1 MSSLDQMFGDVRKSQ
16 EERLS
21 DPSRRLAVRNRL
33 LGKPRKRRPRLVLPI
48 AGGLGLAAAAALLL
62 VLLTEK
68 EADAPL
74 TFTVNQSP
82 ASAGEFLSAPSEP
95 LALSF
100 SDGSRVT
107 LDTRS
112 SGHVDALSERGAQIR
127 IEHGTAEVDVVHRDT
142 TDWKLRG
149 GPYTVHVVGT
159 SFRMSWDTT
168 AQRFELAMREG
179 TVVVEGP
186 RIGRRELN
194 AGERLEIEPGQPW
207 AVREDVPER
216 VAARAE
222 ASAEPIVEEQPAEQ
236 APVIAT
242 RAVEVAQAVQAPPE
256 APAEGIAPAH
266 APPSQFAPSQSAPSQ
281 SAPAQSAVRV
291 ARART
296 GEEPIEIAALR
307 TGDPAF
313 DDVLVRG
320 DAQALERAGTQLRRE
335 RDAREQRVYDALR
348 RRFPTTREGADA
360 AFHLARRAQRI
371 GDDMGA
377 EFWLRTYLTEA
388 PGGRFAQ
395 EASGRQIEVAVS
407 LGRSGEARTLAT
419 DYLSR
424 WPQGAHAEYARQIV
438 SQE

>member
-68 EADAPL
+68 DAAPL
-74 TFTVNQSP
+74 TFTVNDSP
-82 ASAGEFLSAPSEP
+82 ASAGDFLSAPSEP

-112 SGHVDALSERGAQIR
+112 SGHVDVLSERGAQIR
-127 IEHGTAEVDVVHRDT
+127 IEHGTADVDVVHRET

-159 SFRMSWDTT
+159 SFRMAWDTT
-168 AQRFELAMREG
+168 AQRFELSMREG

-194 AGERLEIEPGQPW
+194 AGERLEIEPGAPW
-207 AVREDVPER
+207 AVREDVPGP
-216 VAARAE
+216 VAARE
-222 ASAEPIVEEQPAEQ
+222 ETPEPIVEEAPVEQPAIATQAVEV
-236 APVIAT
+236 APVIAQV
-242 RAVEVAQAVQAPPE
+242 VEVAETQAV
-256 APAEGIAPAH
+256 APAH
-266 APPSQFAPSQSAPSQ
+266 T
-281 SAPAQSAVRV
+281 APAQSAATRR
-291 ARART
+291 RA
-296 GEEPIEIAALR
+296 EAEPVEIAALR
-307 TGDPAF
+307 TGDPTF
-313 DDVLVRG
+313 DDVLVHG
-320 DAQALERAGTQLRRE
+320 DAQALERAATQLRRE
-335 RDAREQRVYDALR
+335 RDPREQRVYDALR
-348 RRFPTTREGADA
+348 RRFASTREGTDA

-377 EFWLRTYLTEA
+377 EFWLRTYLQEA
-388 PGGRFAQ
+388 PSGRFAQ
-395 EASGRQIEVAVS
+395 EASGRQIEIAAS
-407 LGRSGEARTLAT
+407 LGRRDETRRLAQN
-419 DYLSR
+419 YLAR